1 MWGSDGVTIRQYLIR
16 SVNVLNLVLL
26 AAAVVVFYYLLD
38 PILQEPAAVAIPPAK
53 EESAPP
59 AVPAR
64 GIEGQPLTSADYAV
78 IGDKNLFHP
87 DRVIPPEK
95 KTETAKEK
103 VKPDIVL
110 HGTMIT
116 DQMKLAY
123 IEDKKAPATSP
134 GRGTRQ
140 STLKEGDQIGGY
152 KLIQIT
158 DKMIV
163 LTNGSEQMTL
173 YLDELKERK
182 TETTMTAKP
191 GIATQPMATQPPLRT
206 VTPQPRPQTEKTTS
220 SSAMP
225 SRRVT
230 QPVRTGGGNASLA
243 EVLPP
248 PPTIPLLPVPPP
260 VMPRP

>member
-26 AAAVVVFYYLLD
+26 AAAVVVFFDVLD
-38 PILQEPAAVAIPPAK
+38 PILQEPAAVAIPSAK
-53 EESAPP
+53 DESASP
-59 AVPAR
+59 AV
-64 GIEGQPLTSADYAV
+64 SAKNVGGGLLASVDYSV

-163 LTNGSEQMTL
+163 LTNGGEQMIL

-182 TETTMTAKP
+182 TETTMTAKT
-191 GIATQPMATQPPLRT
+191 GVAAQPTA
-206 VTPQPRPQTEKTTS
+206 PQTAQTISRPLPTS
-220 SSAMP
+220 ASAPRATNPAAP
-225 SRRVT
+225 SRGINPQAGQRARPET
-230 QPVRTGGGNASLA
+230 PREPVI
-243 EVLPP
+243 PP
-248 PPTIPLLPVPPP
+248 PPFPPS
-260 VMPRP
+260 MPGQPAKTN

>member
-1 MWGSDGVTIRQYLIR
+1 MWGSEGVTIRQYLIR

-26 AAAVVVFYYLLD
+26 AVAVVVFFYLLD

-53 EESAPP
+53 EESALPV
-59 AVPAR
+59 VPAK
-64 GIEGQPLTSADYAV
+64 GTGGVPLTTADYDI

-95 KTETAKEK
+95 KKVDTAKEK
-103 VKPDIVL
+103 AKPELVL

-116 DQMKLAY
+116 DQVKLAY
-123 IEDKKAPATSP
+123 IEDKKAHGISP
-134 GRGTRQ
+134 GRGAGQ

-152 KLIQIT
+152 KLTQIT

-163 LTNGSEQMTL
+163 LTNSSEQMIL

-191 GIATQPMATQPPLRT
+191 SGATQPMF
-206 VTPQPRPQTEKTTS
+206 PQTAQGTPRPLPTS
-220 SSAMP
+220 VSTQKPVNTAAP
-225 SRRVT
+225 SRRIN
-230 QPVRTGGGNASLA
+230 QPAGQGARPESTR
-243 EVLPP
+243 EPTMLPP
-248 PPTIPLLPVPPP
+248 PFPPP
-260 VMPRP
+260 IPGSPAKTN